1 MIISS
6 NNKLHVLIR
15 RIKKEYFKDLNVV
28 KEYKEYIFCDHVLQ
42 DNEYYMFVRNID
54 DAIIIE

>member
-1 MIISS
+1 MII
-6 NNKLHVLIR
+6 NNNGNLYVLIR
-15 RIKKEYFKDLNVV
+15 RIKKINFTELNIV

-42 DNEYYMFVRNID
+42 DNEYYLFVRNID